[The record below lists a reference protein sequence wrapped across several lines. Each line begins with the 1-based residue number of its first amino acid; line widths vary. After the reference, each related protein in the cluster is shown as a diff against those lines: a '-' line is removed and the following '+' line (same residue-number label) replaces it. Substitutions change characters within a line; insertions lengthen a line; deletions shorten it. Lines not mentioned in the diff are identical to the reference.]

1 MEAARSISIEQGSA
15 FVETFEL
22 PPTGVGPLAGLRF
35 AVKDLI
41 DIAGRPTGCGNPRWR
56 DTHPPAIAHAVCVE
70 QLLAAGAHCVGK
82 TVTDE
87 LAFSLIGENH
97 FFGTPLNP
105 AAPGRVPGGSSS
117 GSASAV
123 ACGLADFALGTDT
136 GGSVRVPASNCGI
149 WGLRPSHG
157 FISVAGVMPFAP
169 TFDTVGILACDG
181 DVLRRSAEVLL
192 GGQARADLEPP
203 TIHLLDDAF
212 GLVDADVRQALE
224 PVIERLRDVFGQRIK
239 TISLAQAFG
248 DRPGSRWDTWL
259 DTYCAIQ
266 WGEIRSS
273 LGGWIAAEG
282 PQFGPATAASFKLV
296 HDLDRRRLRSAI
308 ENREVCWR
316 ALQCAIGPSDLWCI
330 PTVPSSAPAKASSA
344 QDRTGGYYRKA
355 LSLTSLAGIGRLPQ
369 VSLPLARTADSP
381 VGLSLIGAGGQ
392 DLYLV
397 AAAEEIG
404 HLLAPERERRSF
416 AQEETEATEVGRG

>member
-1 MEAARSISIEQGSA
+1 MNTAPSITTSQNGA
-15 FVETFEL
+15 FVETFDL
-22 PPTGVGPLAGLRF
+22 PPNTDGPLAGLRF

-41 DIAGRPTGCGNPRWR
+41 DIAGWPTGCGSPRWR
-56 DTHPPAIAHAVCVE
+56 DTHPLAVAHAVCVE
-70 QLLAAGAHCVGK
+70 QLLAAGACCIGK

-97 FFGTPLNP
+97 FYGTPLNR
-105 AAPGRVPGGSSS
+105 AAPDRVPGGSSS

-123 ACGLADFALGTDT
+123 VCGLVDFALGTDT
-136 GGSVRVPASNCGI
+136 GGSVRVPASNCGV

-169 TFDTVGILACDG
+169 TFDTVGILARSG
-181 DVLRRSAEVLL
+181 NVLRRSAEALL
-192 GGQARADLEPP
+192 AGEARAGHEPP

-224 PVIERLRDVFGQRIK
+224 PVIERLRAGYGQRIK
-239 TISLAQAFG
+239 TISLAQVFG

-273 LGGWIAAEG
+273 LGGWIAAER
-282 PQFGPATAASFKLV
+282 PQFGPAIAASFKLV
-296 HDLDRRRLRSAI
+296 HDLDRRRLRAAI
-308 ENREVCWR
+308 EIREACCR
-316 ALQCAIGPSDLWCI
+316 ALHGAIGPSDLWCI

-369 VSLPLARTADSP
+369 VSMPLARTADSP
-381 VGLSLIGAGGQ
+381 VGLSLIGARGQ

-397 AAAEEIG
+397 AVAEEVG
-404 HLLAPERERRSF
+404 RVLATERERRSIE
-416 AQEETEATEVGRG
+416 QEETEATEVGRD